1 MAVDFLFFVLHFGEF
16 CKSDVAVVSIGTG
29 VGEEVACGTLLV
41 VLVIQFYTV
50 FSFVYYFIFFFS
62 SSSDLF
68 SILCSPPLIPI
79 FCLAVGA
86 LGFLFSLKVPFPPSP
101 PSLLCMFSGGLE
113 LLDLAGYAYDNVS
126 CYKVP

>member
-1 MAVDFLFFVLHFGEF
+1 M
-16 CKSDVAVVSIGTG
+16 
-29 VGEEVACGTLLV
+29 CGTLLV

-50 FSFVYYFIFFFS
+50 FSFVYYFNFFS
-62 SSSDLF
+62 SSNLF

-79 FCLAVGA
+79 FCPYVGA
-86 LGFLFSLKVPFPPSP
+86 LGFLFSLKVTSPPSL